1 MTSPLTWTGKPVT
14 ISWSGIETWR
24 DCQRKWAYG
33 YIERKRTPNAATE
46 TGSKV
51 HDLAEMYL
59 KGTLPWDPATEEVP
73 DEWLRYWRILEPGL
87 LYAPTPEE
95 VAAAGWGVET
105 WIDQV
110 QCGPLTLVGKVDIH
124 HDPTT
129 KIVDWKT
136 TGDKDYR
143 WSKTPKELA
152 EHGQPLL
159 YAYGIHHEDPPSALH
174 FQHINMVTKGKP
186 QAMEVWA
193 YDVPWERAVEE
204 FEKAKLIAQEMYDV
218 AKDYSTA
225 DTVPANEGACRK
237 FGGCS
242 HAQYCRASPINRNLV
257 DKTPITK
264 GVTVQNTVNASDR
277 IAALRAK
284 LGIKGKASPITP
296 TPAPPEPKAEP
307 TKEDKVA
314 KVAALY
320 QKMVDDQGY
329 VNEAVAKILADSE
342 GLYVSDIIGVVGLTN
357 QGGKFMPKPPAT
369 KKTPGEVL
377 PGTEA
382 KKLLPLAEE
391 YECTVQDILDASDA
405 KIMYGIVVPKD
416 WEGTVTDMYQ
426 TFLPD
431 TVEAAKAAII
441 DEVDPPAKE
450 SKDPEPEVLEPPKPR
465 VAAEELVTQAAAP
478 TTSVTVDEGNL
489 EAALLVIQAIESN
502 GGKPLP
508 KPVAAGVV
516 RQAIPSLKRIRSQR
530 WDAIMLASEGTLYF
544 QGKKVALAGAPISEA
559 KAEAVK
565 EVLTDARTLPERI
578 LPVPEEL
585 VIEPE
590 ALAKLTQAGDE
601 LASEAQVAT
610 PDASVSFRGPEV
622 FVNCQ
627 PSGEVFREFSSWVA
641 TYERKAT
648 HDNKGNEWAHPQLMP
663 YNDGLKAVLG
673 WVLRDLD
680 NLGPKAL
687 PPILVVDTSHW
698 LAAAV
703 LPLIERLGGSVRVI
717 KAVR

>member
-1 MTSPLTWTGKPVT
+1 M
-14 ISWSGIETWR
+14 
-24 DCQRKWAYG
+24 
-33 YIERKRTPNAATE
+33 
-46 TGSKV
+46 
-51 HDLAEMYL
+51 
-59 KGTLPWDPATEEVP
+59 
-73 DEWLRYWRILEPGL
+73 
-87 LYAPTPEE
+87 
-95 VAAAGWGVET
+95 
-105 WIDQV
+105 
-110 QCGPLTLVGKVDIH
+110 
-124 HDPTT
+124 
-129 KIVDWKT
+129 
-136 TGDKDYR
+136 
-143 WSKTPKELA
+143 
-152 EHGQPLL
+152 
-159 YAYGIHHEDPPSALH
+159 
-174 FQHINMVTKGKP
+174 
-186 QAMEVWA
+186 
-193 YDVPWERAVEE
+193 
-204 FEKAKLIAQEMYDV
+204 
-218 AKDYSTA
+218 
-225 DTVPANEGACRK
+225 
-237 FGGCS
+237 
-242 HAQYCRASPINRNLV
+242 
-257 DKTPITK
+257 
-264 GVTVQNTVNASDR
+264 QNTVNASDR

-284 LGIKGKASPITP
+284 LGIKGTASPITP
-296 TPAPPEPKAEP
+296 TPTPSEPKAEP

-357 QGGKFMPKPPAT
+357 QGGKFMPKTTTAVPNIAY
-369 KKTPGEVL
+369 GI
-377 PGTEA
+377 EA

-391 YECTVQDILDASDA
+391 NECTVADILTASGA

-416 WEGTVTDMYQ
+416 WEGTVTEMYQ

-431 TVEAAKAAII
+431 TVEAVKAAII

-450 SKDPEPEVLEPPKPR
+450 AKAPEPEVLAPAKPR
-465 VAAEELVTQAAAP
+465 VAAEELASPRLPAVDEP
-478 TTSVTVDEGNL
+478 DEGNL

-544 QGKKVALAGAPISEA
+544 QGQKVALAASLLVPER
-559 KAEAVK
+559 AEAIK
-565 EVLTDARTLPERI
+565 EVLTGDDLPELI
-578 LPVPEEL
+578 LPDPEEAWQFG
-585 VIEPE
+585 VE
-590 ALAKLTQAGDE
+590 ALAKLTSAGDELASEAQVATPYVSSNTSRNGAWPYLVPRFGVEALAKLTSAGDE

-627 PSGEVFREFSSWVA
+627 PSGEVFQQFLYWVA

-648 HDNKGNEWAHPQLMP
+648 HDTKGNEWAHPQLMP

-687 PPILVVDTSHW
+687 PPIMVVDTSHW